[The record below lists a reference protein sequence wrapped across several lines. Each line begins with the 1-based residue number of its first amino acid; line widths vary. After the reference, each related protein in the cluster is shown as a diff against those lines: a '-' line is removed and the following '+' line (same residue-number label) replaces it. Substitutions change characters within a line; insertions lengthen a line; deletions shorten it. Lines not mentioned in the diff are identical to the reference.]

1 MFKECIHCITYGKR
15 SRLVIFITGNEYFDG
30 KTVTVDFMD
39 MNDNP
44 LITSSTYFEKLNLP
58 HYQDLDTMYRKI
70 CYNIM
75 DRSFGNM

>member
-70 CYNIM
+70 CYSIM